1 MSATLPFAP
10 DPCTF
15 DGRGLF
21 THGEFRC
28 YQSTNPCLSLFTH
41 GEFPRAAVAA
51 VIGPRSKQ
59 PGVGNAGR
67 RRVYK
72 PEVIVP
78 CKDEDII
85 ALTLLMAAEDDDDDW
100 W

>member
-1 MSATLPFAP
+1 MASALPYAP
-10 DPCTF
+10 TPCTF

-28 YQSTNPCLSLFTH
+28 YQSQNPCLSLFTH
-41 GEFPRAAVAA
+41 GEFPRAVVAVVGGA
-51 VIGPRSKQ
+51 Q

-67 RRVYK
+67 RRAYK
-72 PEVIVP
+72 PEVIPV
-78 CKDEDII
+78 CRDDEAIVI
-85 ALTLLMAAEDDDDDW
+85 ALLMAVDDDDDW